1 MRRDFSFLPGANN
14 VSVKKIADK
23 NTAGLSSEAVV
34 SSILTD
40 DMFVSEGDIIE
51 HPVKLAD
58 SKEHVMYFKPMTAI
72 DWKKHLEAEN
82 SKDPLVRRES
92 SARLISRY
100 LVEPDGRRSLTP
112 QQAARLKPAVSGAIF
127 LAILEVNELF
137 KMPTATLDI
146 KDDDDIIV
154 SIVDEDG
161 DQAVLSGSESDGD
174 QGD

>member
-1 MRRDFSFLPGANN
+1 MSTKQA
-14 VSVKKIADK
+14 VATK
-23 NTAGLSSEAVV
+23 TAGLSSGSVV

-58 SKEHVMYFKPMTAI
+58 GKEHTMYFKPMNAI

-82 SKDPLVRRES
+82 SKDPQVRRES
-92 SARLISRY
+92 NVRLISRY

-127 LAILEVNELF
+127 LAILEVNGLF
-137 KMPTATLDI
+137 KLPSTTPAT
-146 KDDDDIIV
+146 KDDDDVIIGV
-154 SIVDEDG
+154 DDEDD
-161 DQAVLSGSESDGD
+161 DQDGPLDTGNETD
-174 QGD
+174 QGN